1 MKKLIVLLLAAAA
14 FGGCVPRHDPPAPT
28 AGPVGA
34 VTEAPAEAASEAP
47 AYTAAPTD
55 GQPGY
60 AQMRIDR
67 ARELMDLII
76 PFIQAHPIPVYSS
89 SHEYVFPD
97 KRSELAPAEAELY
110 DAMKRSAE
118 GFESAEFTCTEQE
131 KDRALAALFVDE
143 PVTETY
149 FTVRRDGS
157 RWRSV
162 FFDPEVYPFA
172 PAEDI
177 GLVREKAAAFTAVGE
192 YVASRLPQEF
202 SALDKY
208 RALAYY
214 IILNTEYL
222 HTHGAA
228 PNYVTCAYGA
238 VMNGY
243 SICQGYALGFE
254 YLCRAADLDC
264 RRVRNPYLD
273 DNMHFW
279 DIVTL
284 DQGTYYV
291 DVTWSDSAIALHQ
304 QSWTID
310 DYADE
315 RFFRWFIFP
324 ADDSHPSDDGTTTNG
339 RAFDKKSW
347 YIF

>member
-1 MKKLIVLLLAAAA
+1 MKKLIALLLAAAA
-14 FGGCVPRHDPPAPT
+14 LALCGCVPGRPEPEPS
-28 AGPVGA
+28 
-34 VTEAPAEAASEAP
+34 AAA
-47 AYTAAPTD
+47 TAAPTESAAPSYSPAPLD
-55 GQPGY
+55 GPTGY
-60 AQMRIDR
+60 AAVRIDH

-76 PFIQAHPIPVYSS
+76 PFIQAHPIPVYSAD
-89 SHEYVFPD
+89 HGYVFPD
-97 KRSELAPAEAELY
+97 KRSGLTPAEAELY
-110 DAMKRSAE
+110 DTMKKSAE
-118 GFESAEFTCTEQE
+118 SFEAAVFEGGEQE
-131 KDRALAALFVDE
+131 TQNALAALFVDE

-192 YVASRLPQEF
+192 YVASRIPDDF

-222 HTHGAA
+222 HTHGTT

-238 VMNGY
+238 VVNGY

-254 YLCRAADLDC
+254 YLCRVANLDC
-264 RRVRNPYLD
+264 RRVRNPFND

-315 RFFRWFIFP
+315 RFFRWFVFP
-324 ADDSHPSDDGTTTNG
+324 ADDHHPSDDGTTTNG